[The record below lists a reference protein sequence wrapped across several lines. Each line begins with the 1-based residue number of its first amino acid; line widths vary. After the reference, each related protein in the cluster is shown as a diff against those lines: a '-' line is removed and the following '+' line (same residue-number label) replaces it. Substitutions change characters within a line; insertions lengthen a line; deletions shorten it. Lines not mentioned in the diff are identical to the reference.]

1 MVRIAAALW
10 IVWAIVVWN
19 VVFDHVIVGA
29 GREYLRAALVAAQGP
44 GPYAHMDDWM
54 RPAIARGLWMATA
67 AAGVIL
73 VVGFAAIR
81 RAGVVTNPAEAGS
94 HVLEA
99 GGQEAGSHVETVRS
113 GEVA

>member
-19 VVFDHVIVGA
+19 VVFDHVIVAA

-67 AAGVIL
+67 ASGVIL

-81 RAGVVTNPAEAGS
+81 AAVARNPKAGF
-94 HVLEA
+94 HVE
-99 GGQEAGSHVETVRS
+99 EAGSHVETVRS